1 MVSLVLDA
9 SNSHLSIACFNNDNL
24 IYEYNVECRRN
35 LSEILLLEIDN
46 VIKKS
51 DFSKNDLKEIIVTR
65 GPGSYTA
72 LRVVLSVAKT
82 LSFALN
88 IPIKTLSTLRLQS
101 VVEKNY
107 NKIVVPL
114 IDGRRGNVYASAYLN
129 DKEILEENYYYIDFI
144 LEYLNKQNKE
154 VIFIGNDVNNF
165 DYSDLNVNYTLKDN
179 YILAKNYIYVKEY
192 AIKVDY
198 YNALPS
204 YLRLTE
210 AERNLINDKN
220 K

>member
-1 MVSLVLDA
+1 MVSLILDA
-9 SNSHLSIACFNNDNL
+9 SNGHLSIACFRNDTL
-24 IYEYNVECRRN
+24 ISEYNIECKRN
-35 LSEILLLEIDN
+35 LSEIILLEIDN

-51 DFSKNDLKEIIVTR
+51 GFTKNDLTEIIATR

-72 LRVVLSVAKT
+72 LRVVLSVAKS

-101 VVEKNY
+101 VVNESY
-107 NKIVVPL
+107 NKVVVPL
-114 IDGRRGNVYASAYLN
+114 IDGRRGNVYAVAYL
-129 DKEILEENYYYIDFI
+129 DGKEILEENYYSIEFIFDFVNN
-144 LEYLNKQNKE
+144 LNRE
-154 VIFIGNDVNNF
+154 IIFVGSDVNKF
-165 DYSDLNVNYTLKDN
+165 DYSKLNVDYILKDKHT
-179 YILAKNYIYVKEY
+179 LAKNYIYVKDY
-192 AIKVDY
+192 VLATDY